1 MEIILPDNRTKLL
14 KYLKYAL
21 IIVASAAGVY
31 LFFKYLFIWLLPFI
45 IAWIIAALIQPAVK
59 FATTKTKLKT
69 KPATIIILLILFAI
83 VIALIFFLIS
93 RIINEVTSLSQT
105 VLLNLDSI
113 TKYID
118 GLFDSVEKYTEEVPF
133 LKDNG
138 IFSSLKIQLENM
150 TGSFIASTGA
160 FLASKL
166 PDLFTAAATSLP
178 SILIFTI
185 ILLISTFY
193 IGTDYTAINSFI
205 MIQLPK
211 KIHNILI
218 DIKNK
223 FLETIYKYIKA
234 YSIIIFITY
243 CELAVGLL
251 IIGVNYAFLLAALI
265 AFIDILPILGSGAV
279 LIPWGVINI
288 IQKDYFHGFGLLIL
302 YAVISVIRQI
312 IEPKIVGK
320 SIGLYPVVT
329 LISLYVGFH
338 LFGVA
343 GMFLLPIFILILK
356 NLNDEG
362 KIKIWK
368 MPDKSKKKI
377 AREKNNGIIRRSK

>member
-1 MEIILPDNRTKLL
+1 MEVILPDNRTKIL

-21 IIVASAAGVY
+21 IIIVAVAGLF

-45 IAWIIAALIQPAVK
+45 IAWVISALIQPAVK
-59 FATTKTKLKT
+59 FTTDKTKLKN
-69 KPATIIILLILFAI
+69 KSATVIILLLLFAI
-83 VIALIFFLIS
+83 LGVLLFFLIS
-93 RIINEVTSLSQT
+93 RIINELTALSQT

-118 GLFDSVEKYTEEVPF
+118 GLFDSIGKYMEGIPF

-138 IFSSLKIQLENM
+138 VVSSLKVQLEDM
-150 TGSFIASTGA
+150 AGSFIASAGA

-166 PDLFTAAATSLP
+166 PSLITTAATFLP
-178 SILIFTI
+178 SILLFVI

-193 IGTDYTAINSFI
+193 IGIDYTVINSFV
-205 MIQLPK
+205 MLQLPK
-211 KIHNILI
+211 KIHSILI

-243 CELAVGLL
+243 CELAVGFL
-251 IIGVNYAFLLAALI
+251 IIGVNYAFLFAALI

-279 LIPWGVINI
+279 LIPWGIINI
-288 IQKDYFHGFGLLIL
+288 AQKDYFHGFGLLVL
-302 YAVISVIRQI
+302 YAVISIIRQI

-329 LISLYVGFH
+329 LISLYVGFN
-338 LFGVA
+338 LFGIA
-343 GMFLLPIFILILK
+343 GIFLFPITILILK

-362 KIKIWK
+362 KIKLWK
-368 MPDKSKKKI
+368 NPDKPKKN
-377 AREKNNGIIRRSK
+377 RGIIRRSK

>member
-1 MEIILPDNRTKLL
+1 MEVILPDNRTKLL
-14 KYLKYAL
+14 KYLKLAL
-21 IIVASAAGVY
+21 IILASASGLY

-45 IAWIIAALIQPAVK
+45 IAWVIAALIQPAVK
-59 FATTKTKLKT
+59 FATAKFKMNSKA
-69 KPATIIILLILFAI
+69 ATVIILLILFAI
-83 VIALIFFLIS
+83 LSAVVFFLIS
-93 RIINEVTSLSQT
+93 RIISELTALSQT
-105 VLLNLDSI
+105 VLLNLDSF

-118 GLFDSVEKYTEEVPF
+118 GIFDSIGKYTEGIPF
-133 LKDNG
+133 LKNNG
-138 IFSSLKIQLENM
+138 AFSSLKLQIENM
-150 TGSFIASTGA
+150 AGSFVASAGS

-166 PDLFTAAATSLP
+166 PALIAKAATFLP
-178 SILIFTI
+178 SILLFTI

-193 IGTDYTAINSFI
+193 IGTDYTTINSFV
-205 MIQLPK
+205 MLQLPR

-218 DIKNK
+218 DVKNK

-243 CELAVGLL
+243 CELAIGLL
-251 IIGVNYAFLLAALI
+251 IIGVNYAFVLAAII

-279 LIPWGVINI
+279 LIPWGIINI
-288 IQKDYFHGFGLLIL
+288 AQKDYFHGFSLLIL
-302 YAVISVIRQI
+302 YAVISIIRQI

-329 LISLYVGFH
+329 LISLYVGFN
-338 LFGVA
+338 LLGIA

-368 MPDKSKKKI
+368 MPDKSQKEKKKFI
-377 AREKNNGIIRRSK
+377 SRKKN